1 VSFRYDISDDE
12 QIDQKELVKMIT
24 ALYQLNGVAD
34 NSGPNNPK
42 TRAAEILA
50 ALDVSGD
57 RKLSKHEFIAGC
69 KNDPHLRQLLAPSA

>member
-1 VSFRYDISDDE
+1 
-12 QIDQKELVKMIT
+12 MIT

-57 RKLSKHEFIAGC
+57 RKLSKQEFIAG
-69 KNDPHLRQLLAPSA
+69 